1 MTISETK
8 PRDYTARYTLPRH
21 GDADGQEA
29 WRERCKKDRE
39 SQTVKA
45 AVSRGCSVDTI
56 TGVKLREHQEVKA
69 SDVGGGT
76 NLESLRNVGAVQLLT
91 ENELGVNTG
100 KFGHIAAVA
109 FTYPSGNHGGKVY
122 DVGEGIEASQL
133 DVPGTDGFQT
143 VGPNGKLVAHEGRP
157 AVDGEEKLRE
167 LVRRGFIREQKRR
180 AAVKA
185 AIRKATGK

>member
-69 SDVGGGT
+69 ADVGGGT

-100 KFGHIAAVA
+100 KFGHIATKA
-109 FTYPSGNHGGKVY
+109 FTAAGRVF
-122 DVGEGIEASQL
+122 DVNEGIEASQL

-143 VGPNGKLVAHEGRP
+143 VGPNGKLVSHEGRP

-167 LVRRGFIREQKRR
+167 LVKRGFIEERKRR